1 MNLTKI
7 LAKNYFTCARS
18 MGMGDDEPVKSGVAA
33 MKRRVGLIKL
43 RHQAD
48 RLGLVFDSET
58 PWIFRPKDHLLRR
71 CSNDDAAAAGTSA
84 AGSTVPY
91 GCLADLVPDN
101 PSDWIPFDRL
111 MANPPHPG
119 GMRSNAEYKNYGLE
133 SSTDRS
139 VTPVARACPIEL
151 GLVDGSN
158 IDREAIIDELNEE
171 AAQQPTDKQ
180 PQDYDSSQAWDIL
193 YQTVSLLK
201 EAGNAALKASLPF
214 LAARRY
220 DQALNYCSLAY
231 LEFPVGTVDFLAEHQ
246 YVIAKNGGYECRWN
260 ELLKIL
266 IVLRL
271 NLAMC
276 CLREVRHFI
285 VGSCVLRLSLSHTFP
300 LPRSPLLASLIR
312 RSRTPEV
319 R

>member
-18 MGMGDDEPVKSGVAA
+18 MGMGNDEPVKSGVAA
-33 MKRRVGLIKL
+33 MKHRVGLIKL
-43 RHQAD
+43 GHQAD
-48 RLGLVFDSET
+48 WLGLVFDSET

-71 CSNDDAAAAGTSA
+71 RSNDDDATAGKSA

-119 GMRSNAEYKNYGLE
+119 GMRSNTEYENYGLE

-158 IDREAIIDELNEE
+158 TDREAIIGELDEE
-171 AAQQPTDKQ
+171 AVQQPTDKQ
-180 PQDYDSSQAWDIL
+180 PQDYDSSCKLDNVRS
-193 YQTVSLLK
+193 TVPTHNNS
-201 EAGNAALKASLPF
+201 ESI
-214 LAARRY
+214 
-220 DQALNYCSLAY
+220 
-231 LEFPVGTVDFLAEHQ
+231 Q
-246 YVIAKNGGYECRWN
+246 Y
-260 ELLKIL
+260 
-266 IVLRL
+266 
-271 NLAMC
+271 
-276 CLREVRHFI
+276 
-285 VGSCVLRLSLSHTFP
+285 
-300 LPRSPLLASLIR
+300 
-312 RSRTPEV
+312 
-319 R
+319 